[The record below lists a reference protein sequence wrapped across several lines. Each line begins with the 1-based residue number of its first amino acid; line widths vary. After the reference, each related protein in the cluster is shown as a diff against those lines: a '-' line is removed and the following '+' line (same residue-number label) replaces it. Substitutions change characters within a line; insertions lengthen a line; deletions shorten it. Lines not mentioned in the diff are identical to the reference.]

1 MKNSGLLC
9 IIAPMR
15 FIGDKFIIVNI
26 LKYINVKFYVALKA
40 RATKV
45 KRRNREGNL

>member
-1 MKNSGLLC
+1 MKNSALLC

-15 FIGDKFIIVNI
+15 FTGDKFIIVSI
-26 LKYINVKFYVALKA
+26 LKYINVKFYIAVKA

-45 KRRNREGNL
+45 KRRKQEENL